1 METTAPSQTSIMGLV
16 RHLAEDTKKLL
27 RQEIELA
34 KAELSEKVAVFG
46 RNAVSV
52 AVGGFIAYAGLIVL
66 LIGLGWLVAWALE
79 KAGLQPVLAGF
90 IGLAGVGVLVAAIGA
105 TFLFAGLKAFSKES
119 LAPQRTIHTIQ
130 RLKKTEPQIEAK
142 PEPAPKRSS
151 QEMEAKVLAT
161 EDRMTEAMGELGQRL
176 TPREIN
182 ARVKHR
188 IEKKPY
194 HTGFLAMAAGVL
206 SGFFI
211 TRAARRS

>member
-1 METTAPSQTSIMGLV
+1 LVLV
-16 RHLAEDTKKLL
+16 RHLAEDSKMLL
-27 RQEIELA
+27 RQAIELA

-119 LAPQRTIHTIQ
+119 LAPPRTIHTIQ

-142 PEPAPKRSS
+142 PEPAPKRAS